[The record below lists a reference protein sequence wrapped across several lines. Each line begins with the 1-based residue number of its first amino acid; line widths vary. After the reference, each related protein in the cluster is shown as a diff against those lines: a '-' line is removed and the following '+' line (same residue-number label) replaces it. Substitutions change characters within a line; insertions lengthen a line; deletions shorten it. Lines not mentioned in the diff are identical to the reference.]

1 MTLRR
6 IFAGAAAAAIASVGL
21 VACGNDSADDTA
33 ADGTTTAAA
42 SGETV
47 RIGTTDANLKEW
59 DVFAD
64 LVEEEGIDIEIV
76 PFSDYNTPNDA
87 LAQGQID
94 VNKFQHLKFLASY
107 NEGAGEELVPYASTE
122 IYPLALFW
130 QGHDSLDGIEGEE
143 VAIPNDATNQGRAI
157 NVLVQA
163 GLVTLKEE
171 GLLDPAPADIDTEA
185 SQVQVIAVDAAQT
198 TTVFHEGR
206 PAVINNSFLE
216 RAGIDPNSAIFQD
229 DPSTEQAE
237 QYINVWVT
245 TPELAD
251 NEELAALAELWK
263 DPAVEE
269 AVLESSGGTAV
280 PVDLSAE
287 ELADIQQRL
296 EEQAAE

>member
-1 MTLRR
+1 MNFRR
-6 IFAGAAAAAIASVGL
+6 IAATTAAAALAATGL
-21 VACGNDSADDTA
+21 VACSNDSEDTA
-33 ADGTTTAAA
+33 AG
-42 SGETV
+42 GENATGDTI

-59 DVFAD
+59 DVFSD
-64 LVEEEGIDIEIV
+64 IVEEEGIDIEIV

-87 LAQGQID
+87 LVQDQID

-216 RAGIDPNSAIFQD
+216 RAGIDPLDAIFQD
-229 DPSTEQAE
+229 DPDNEQAE
-237 QYINVWVT
+237 PYINVWVT
-245 TPELAD
+245 TAD
-251 NEELAALAELWK
+251 KADDETLNRLAEIWK
-263 DPAVEE
+263 DQAVTD
-269 AVLESSGGTAV
+269 AIMESSGNTAV
-280 PVDLSAE
+280 TVERPAEDLTE
-287 ELADIQQRL
+287 IMERLAAG
-296 EEQAAE
+296 EQ

>member
-94 VNKFQHLKFLASY
+94 VNKFQHIKFLAS
-107 NEGAGEELVPYASTE
+107 
-122 IYPLALFW
+122 
-130 QGHDSLDGIEGEE
+130 
-143 VAIPNDATNQGRAI
+143 
-157 NVLVQA
+157 
-163 GLVTLKEE
+163 
-171 GLLDPAPADIDTEA
+171 
-185 SQVQVIAVDAAQT
+185 
-198 TTVFHEGR
+198 
-206 PAVINNSFLE
+206 
-216 RAGIDPNSAIFQD
+216 
-229 DPSTEQAE
+229 
-237 QYINVWVT
+237 
-245 TPELAD
+245 
-251 NEELAALAELWK
+251 
-263 DPAVEE
+263 
-269 AVLESSGGTAV
+269 
-280 PVDLSAE
+280 
-287 ELADIQQRL
+287 
-296 EEQAAE
+296 

>member
-185 SQVQVIAVDAAQT
+185 SQVQVIAVDAPQT

-216 RAGIDPNSAIFQD
+216 RAGIDPLDAIFQD
-229 DPSTEQAE
+229 DPDNEQAE
-237 QYINVWVT
+237 PYINVWVT
-245 TPELAD
+245 TPDKAD
-251 NEELAALAELWK
+251 DETLNRLAEIWK
-263 DPAVEE
+263 DPAVTD
-269 AVLESSGGTAV
+269 AIMESSGNTAV
-280 PVDLSAE
+280 TVERPAEDLTE
-287 ELADIQQRL
+287 IMERLAAG
-296 EEQAAE
+296 EQ